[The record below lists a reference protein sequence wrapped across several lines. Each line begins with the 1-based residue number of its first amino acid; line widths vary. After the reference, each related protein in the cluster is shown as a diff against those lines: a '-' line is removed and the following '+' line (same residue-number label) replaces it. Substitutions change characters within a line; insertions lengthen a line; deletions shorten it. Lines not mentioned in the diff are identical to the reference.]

1 MDNAN
6 PLLVGIDVGTT
17 KICALVGETD
27 ELGALR
33 ILGVGVEP
41 ARGMRK
47 GVVINVEEASNAIA
61 NAVEKAQR
69 SAGYEIGA
77 AFVSLAGSHIAS
89 INSRGVAGIGGS
101 NHGIDNED
109 IDRALDAAQA
119 VAIPHGREVLHVI
132 PRGFTVDGQDGI
144 RQPLGMHGFRL
155 EVEAHII
162 TAATASVQNLTK
174 CVEAAGVAVEAYVL
188 NPLASAEVVLTDT
201 EKEMGVI
208 ICDIGGGTTD
218 LAIYLDGNVW
228 HTMVLS
234 VGGNHLTSDIA
245 HGLRL
250 PADMAERL
258 KIEHGHAHSAE
269 VASTE
274 SVNVQPFGEERPVQI
289 SRLDLATI
297 IEARVEEMFSLVL
310 QEIKRTGYD
319 GLLPAGVVL
328 TGGSSQLPGIRRV
341 ATDVLNLPCRT
352 SGPGN
357 LQGLVDKLTGPAY
370 STSVG
375 LLHWAQHE
383 SQVQPRVNGKKRRNG
398 NGNGNGSGRGPRPEL
413 SRGFDL
419 FRRLLP

>member
-1 MDNAN
+1 MDNVN

-27 ELGALR
+27 EIGRLR

-47 GVVINVEEASNAIA
+47 GVVVNVEEASTAIA

-101 NHGIDNED
+101 SHGIDNED

-119 VAIPHGREVLHVI
+119 IAIPHGREVLHVI

-162 TAATASVQNLTK
+162 TAATASMQNLTK
-174 CVEAAGVAVEAYVL
+174 CVESAGVAVEAYVL

-208 ICDIGGGTTD
+208 VCDIGGGTTD

-228 HTMVLS
+228 HTMVIS
-234 VGGNHLTSDIA
+234 VGGSHLTSDIA

-258 KIEHGHAHSAE
+258 KIEHGHARSAD
-269 VASTE
+269 VPSTE
-274 SVNVQPFGEERPVQI
+274 SVTVQPFGEDRPVQI

-319 GLLPAGVVL
+319 GLLPAGMVL
-328 TGGSSQLPGIRRV
+328 TGGCSLLPGIKRV

-352 SGPGN
+352 AGPAN

-383 SQVQPRVNGKKRRNG
+383 SLVVQRAPNGKKRSGGRS
-398 NGNGNGSGRGPRPEL
+398 GSRDL
-413 SRGFDL
+413 SRSFDL
-419 FRRLLP
+419 FKRLLP

>member
-1 MDNAN
+1 
-6 PLLVGIDVGTT
+6 LLVGIDVGTT

-27 ELGALR
+27 ELGGLR

-47 GVVINVEEASNAIA
+47 GVVVNVDEASHAIA

-101 NHGIDNED
+101 GRGIDQDD

-119 VAIPHGREVLHVI
+119 IAIPHGREVLHVI
-132 PRGFTVDGQDGI
+132 PRGFIVDGQDGI

-162 TAATASVQNLTK
+162 TAATASVQNLTQ
-174 CVEAAGVAVEAYVL
+174 CVESAGVAVEAYVL
-188 NPLASAEVVLTDT
+188 NPLASGEVVLTDT
-201 EKEMGVI
+201 EREMGVVV
-208 ICDIGGGTTD
+208 CDMGGGTTD
-218 LAIYLDGNVW
+218 MAIYLDGNVW

-258 KIEHGHAHSAE
+258 KIEHGHACSAE

-274 SVNVQPFGEERPVQI
+274 SVMVQPFGEERPVQV

-297 IEARVEEMFSLVL
+297 IEARAEEMFGLVL
-310 QEIKRTGYD
+310 QEVKRTGYD
-319 GLLPAGVVL
+319 GLLPAGLVL
-328 TGGSSQLPGIRRV
+328 TGGTSLLPGIRRV
-341 ATDVLNLPCRT
+341 ATSVLNLPCRT
-352 SGPGN
+352 AGPQN
-357 LQGLVDKLTGPAY
+357 LQGLVDKLEGPAF

-375 LLHWAQHE
+375 LLRWAQHE
-383 SQVQPRVNGKKRRNG
+383 SQVIPRQNGNGKKRRNG
-398 NGNGNGSGRGPRPEL
+398 HGPRPDL
-413 SRGFDL
+413 TRGLDL

>member
-1 MDNAN
+1 MINDN
-6 PLLVGIDVGTT
+6 PLLVGLDVGTT
-17 KICALVGETD
+17 KICALVGESD
-27 ELGALR
+27 EIGGLR
-33 ILGVGVEP
+33 ILGVGIEP

-47 GVVINVEEASNAIA
+47 GVVVNVEEASHAIA
-61 NAVEKAQR
+61 TAVEKAQR

-77 AFVSLAGSHIAS
+77 AFVSLAGAHIAS
-89 INSRGVAGIGGS
+89 VNSRGVAGVGGGS
-101 NHGIDNED
+101 HGIDQDD

-119 VAIPHGREVLHVI
+119 IAIPHGREVLHVI

-144 RQPLGMHGFRL
+144 RHPLGMHGFRL

-174 CVEAAGVAVEAYVL
+174 CVEAAGVQVEAYVL

-201 EKEMGVI
+201 EKEMGVVV
-208 ICDIGGGTTD
+208 CDIGGGTTD
-218 LAIYLDGNVW
+218 LAIYIDGNVW

-250 PADMAERL
+250 PADMAERI
-258 KIEHGHAHSAE
+258 KIQHGNAFSGE

-274 SVNVQPFGEERPVQI
+274 HFSIQPFGEDRPVEV

-310 QEIKRTGYD
+310 QEVKRTGYD
-319 GLLPAGVVL
+319 GLLPAGMVL
-328 TGGSSQLPGIRRV
+328 TGGTSLLPGIRRV
-341 ATDVLNLPCRT
+341 ATEMLNLPCRT
-352 SGPGN
+352 AGPTN
-357 LQGLVDKLTGPAY
+357 LQGLVDKLEGPAY

-375 LLHWAQHE
+375 LLRWAQHE
-383 SQVQPRVNGKKRRNG
+383 SLAIGRANGKKRKNG
-398 NGNGNGSGRGPRPEL
+398 AARSVNLGKS
-413 SRGFDL
+413 FDL

>member
-1 MDNAN
+1 MDNDN
-6 PLLVGIDVGTT
+6 PLLVCLDVGTT

-27 ELGALR
+27 EFGGLR
-33 ILGVGVEP
+33 ILGVGLEP

-47 GVVINVEEASNAIA
+47 GVVVNVEEASNAIA

-77 AFVSLAGSHIAS
+77 AFVSLAGSHIS
-89 INSRGVAGIGGS
+89 SVNSRGVAGVGGAS
-101 NHGIDNED
+101 HGIDQDD
-109 IDRALDAAQA
+109 IERALDAAQA
-119 VAIPHGREVLHVI
+119 IAIPHGREVLHVI
-132 PRGFTVDGQDGI
+132 PRGFSVDGQDGI
-144 RQPLGMHGFRL
+144 RQPMGMHGFRL

-162 TAATASVQNLTK
+162 TAAAASVQNLTK
-174 CVEAAGVAVEAYVL
+174 CVESAGVTVEAYVL

-201 EKEMGVI
+201 EKEMGVVV
-208 ICDIGGGTTD
+208 CDIGGGTTD

-250 PADMAERL
+250 PADMAERI
-258 KIEHGHAHSAE
+258 KIQHGNAFSGE

-274 SVNVQPFGEERPVQI
+274 HFSIQPFGEDRPVEV

-310 QEIKRTGYD
+310 QEVKRTGYD
-319 GLLPAGVVL
+319 GLLPAGMVL
-328 TGGSSQLPGIRRV
+328 TGGTSLLPGIRRV
-341 ATDVLNLPCRT
+341 ATEVLNLPCRT
-352 SGPGN
+352 AGPTN
-357 LQGLVDKLTGPAY
+357 LQGLVDKLEGPAF

-375 LLHWAQHE
+375 LLRWAQHE
-383 SQVQPRVNGKKRRNG
+383 SQAIGRANGKKHRK
-398 NGNGNGSGRGPRPEL
+398 GP
-413 SRGFDL
+413 SRSVDFGKSFDL